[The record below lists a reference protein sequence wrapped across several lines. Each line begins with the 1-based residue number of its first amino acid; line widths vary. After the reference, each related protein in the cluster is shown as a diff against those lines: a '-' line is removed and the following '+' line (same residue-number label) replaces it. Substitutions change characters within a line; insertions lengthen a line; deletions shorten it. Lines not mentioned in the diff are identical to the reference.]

1 MLVLVDADRAGLAAG
16 HRHRRDLLGE
26 ITRGDGRTGALLRAD
41 RERILIGARN
51 LEFLGDVL
59 AGLRHRV
66 DAVLRLHQ
74 GLMKRQPMVV
84 S

>member
-1 MLVLVDADRAGLAAG
+1 MQSRA
-16 HRHRRDLLGE
+16 R
-26 ITRGDGRTGALLRAD
+26 ALLRAD
-41 RERILIGARN
+41 RHRVLVGARH

-59 AGLRHRV
+59 AGLRHRI